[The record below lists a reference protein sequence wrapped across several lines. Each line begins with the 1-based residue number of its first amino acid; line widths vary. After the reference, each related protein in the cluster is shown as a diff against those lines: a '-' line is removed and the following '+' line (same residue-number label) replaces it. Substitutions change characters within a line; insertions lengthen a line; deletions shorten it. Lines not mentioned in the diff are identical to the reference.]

1 MTLIEWAEK
10 SWNPVTGCTK
20 VSLGCQNCYA
30 ERMAKRLRGRCGY
43 PDGEPFR
50 VTLRP
55 ERLVD
60 PLHWRKPSMIFVC
73 SMGDL
78 FHEDVPEKFIY
89 DIWDVMV
96 QSRQHTFLILTKRP
110 DRMKSFIE
118 RVMANRMDYA
128 YTLGNTPEGKEARKW
143 AQRPIQNIWL
153 GVTAENQEMADKRIP
168 ILLQIPAAV
177 RFVSV
182 EPMLS
187 PVRLILARRYCTNCN
202 YLHWSYNPAGS
213 GFAYK
218 EVYCPECGF
227 AYGYHSPEGNS
238 SIDWVICGSES
249 GPNRRPANT
258 EWIRSLKNQCVD
270 AYVPFFLKQMEVGGR
285 LVKMPKLD
293 GQVWDQFPEVKS

>member
-1 MTLIEWAEK
+1 MGNTRIEWTEK
-10 SWNPVTGCTK
+10 SWNPITGCTK
-20 VSLGCQNCYA
+20 ISPGCQNCYA
-30 ERMAKRLRGRCGY
+30 ERMAKRLRGRCRY
-43 PDGEPFR
+43 DADNPFK
-50 VTLRP
+50 VTLHP
-55 ERLVD
+55 DRLEE

-78 FHEDVPEKFIY
+78 FHEDVPRWIRFEVM
-89 DIWDVMV
+89 DIIL
-96 QSRQHTFLILTKRP
+96 QAKQHIFLILTKRP
-110 DRMKSFIE
+110 ANMKDFFE
-118 RVMANRMDYA
+118 WY
-128 YTLGNTPEGKEARKW
+128 YTKAGRTTETIKNL
-143 AQRPIQNIWL
+143 WL
-153 GVTAENQEMADKRIP
+153 GITAENQEMADLRIP

-202 YLHWSYNPAGS
+202 YLHWSYNPAGC
-213 GFAYK
+213 GFVYK

-249 GPNRRPANT
+249 GQNRRPANI

-270 AYVPFFLKQMEVGGR
+270 ADVPFFLKQMEINGR